1 MTASTQFNYGR
12 RNSNVTPYTI
22 PTTTS
27 KPHHNH
33 THTHNQHH
41 HHHEQQSPIM
51 SNYQL
56 HHHHHSYNSNNSR
69 HNNNHNNTN
78 HHQHQHQHQHQNQNQ
93 HQNHIHSHSHSQ
105 SSAPSS
111 GQFISSPPLSA
122 SVPTLSREFVVRR
135 ISEGETGRLKEE
147 LRCEACGKGYK
158 HISSL
163 AKHLWEHTPEWNVT
177 KKLLISKHQQVQLLE
192 AASILVGMN
201 ENNNGN
207 NGNGMIQSQHQ
218 QAVQRHINQQHSKIK
233 SSSSDINSNGGSP
246 YSPPN
251 SNNSTPSIINT
262 DDHISMNHEEN
273 SSISFKNGYHSNN
286 SNNNG
291 GKYEDDEE
299 EEDDDDDDTE
309 DYDGQNRL
317 NRGRLRSIS
326 HEPPIYE
333 KHEVTSPI
341 LESEQNNGNKYEN
354 SSNLKSPNS
363 TNYLNNV
370 KSELPVKTN
379 FSVMNENKKETYVEE
394 SVIGTMEA

>member
-1 MTASTQFNYGR
+1 
-12 RNSNVTPYTI
+12 
-22 PTTTS
+22 
-27 KPHHNH
+27 
-33 THTHNQHH
+33 
-41 HHHEQQSPIM
+41 
-51 SNYQL
+51 
-56 HHHHHSYNSNNSR
+56 
-69 HNNNHNNTN
+69 
-78 HHQHQHQHQHQNQNQ
+78 
-93 HQNHIHSHSHSQ
+93 
-105 SSAPSS
+105 
-111 GQFISSPPLSA
+111 
-122 SVPTLSREFVVRR
+122 
-135 ISEGETGRLKEE
+135 
-147 LRCEACGKGYK
+147 
-158 HISSL
+158 
-163 AKHLWEHTPEWNVT
+163 
-177 KKLLISKHQQVQLLE
+177 
-192 AASILVGMN
+192 
-201 ENNNGN
+201 
-207 NGNGMIQSQHQ
+207 MIQSQHQ

-233 SSSSDINSNGGSP
+233 SSLSDINSNGGSP

-262 DDHISMNHEEN
+262 DDHILMNHEEN
-273 SSISFKNGYHSNN
+273 LSILFKNGYHSNN

-379 FSVMNENKKETYVEE
+379 FSVMNENKKKHMLKKV
-394 SVIGTMEA
+394 

>member
-201 ENNNGN
+201 ENNGN

-233 SSSSDINSNGGSP
+233 SSLSDINSNGGSP

-262 DDHISMNHEEN
+262 DDHILMNHEEN
-273 SSISFKNGYHSNN
+273 LSILFKNGYHSNN

-299 EEDDDDDDTE
+299 EEEEDDDDTE